1 MASISTD
8 ASEPTFVKNNKPFEI
23 GTIDVGDFFDA
34 CFLTRPSNSPLRDI
48 PASQQ
53 ASYFYP
59 KVKRVVYHDPAT
71 IVFWKDGTKTVV
83 KCIDGQPYEKYA
95 GFCAALAKKIYGG
108 TSTAKKIAGAK
119 DKPVKI
125 EVEEPVNEEPLAG
138 EPVTAESV
146 ADEVVTEEVVVAE

>member
-1 MASISTD
+1 MASLPLGSKVYSTTLTNAD
-8 ASEPTFVKNNKPFEI
+8 KYVFY
-23 GTIDVGDFFDA
+23 DY
-34 CFLTRPSNSPLRDI
+34 FLGRPSNSPLRDI
-48 PASQQ
+48 PHSQQ
-53 ASYFYP
+53 FSYFYP
-59 KVKRVVYHDPAT
+59 RVKRVVYHEPAT
-71 IVFWKDGTKTVV
+71 IVFWTDGTKTVV

-138 EPVTAESV
+138 ELVTAESV
-146 ADEVVTEEVVVAE
+146 ADEVVAEEINENDTAGQAE